1 MKKVILVLSVL
12 ICFVPGVYADDAGG
26 CKTINFKEG
35 RVYVIKAALYKGT
48 HITLPER
55 LMLDPIPG
63 NTALWNVE
71 GNGHHVMVQPN
82 SSQPQARETT
92 LTLITEDNTSYN
104 FLLRRVAKDPDICVT
119 IKKGASFFQGAK
131 VGSYKTPNE
140 RENMIL
146 EKQLSE
152 LQNALEQ
159 EKTRTERITD
169 DLLRKY
175 RSFIYTRYNW
185 SKGTGFKGENLISDV
200 YDDGR
205 FTFIRVVPDQR
216 GVLAVTA
223 EIDGKDEM
231 IEYQLDSGRIY
242 RISGI
247 YPKVTL
253 KYGASMVTV
262 TRKDNQSNGV
272 Y

>member
-1 MKKVILVLSVL
+1 MKKVILVLIAFMFLAPAAKANDS
-12 ICFVPGVYADDAGG
+12 GG
-26 CKTINFKEG
+26 CKTINFKQG

-63 NTALWNVE
+63 NNALWNVE

-104 FLLRRVAKDPDICVT
+104 FLLRRVTQDPDICVT

-131 VGSYKTPNE
+131 EGSYKTPNE
-140 RENMIL
+140 RENIIL
-146 EKQLSE
+146 EQQITD

-159 EKTRTERITD
+159 EKTRTERIAD

-185 SKGTGFKGENLISDV
+185 SKGKGFKGENLISDV

-223 EIDGKDEM
+223 QIDGKDEM
-231 IEYQLDSGRIY
+231 IEYQLDYGQIY
-242 RISGI
+242 KISGI
-247 YPKVTL
+247 YPKFTL
-253 KYGASMVTV
+253 KYGASIVTV

>member
-1 MKKVILVLSVL
+1 MKKVILVLIAFMFL
-12 ICFVPGVYADDAGG
+12 TPAAYASDAGG

-55 LMLDPIPG
+55 LMLDPVPG
-63 NTALWNVE
+63 NNALWNVE

-82 SSQPQARETT
+82 SSQPQGRETT
-92 LTLITEDNTSYN
+92 LTLITEDSTSYD
-104 FLLRRVAKDPDICVT
+104 FILRRVSKDSDICVT

-131 VGSYKTPNE
+131 AGGYKTPKE
-140 RENMIL
+140 RKYIIL
-146 EKQLSE
+146 EQQITE
-152 LQNALEQ
+152 LQSALHE
-159 EKTRTERITD
+159 EKTRTERTLD
-169 DLLRKY
+169 DTLRKY

-185 SKGTGFKGENLISDV
+185 SKGKGFKGENLISDV

-216 GVLAVTA
+216 GVLAVSA
-223 EIDGKDEM
+223 EIDGEEEM

-242 RISGI
+242 KISGI
-247 YPKVTL
+247 YPKFTL
-253 KYGASMVTV
+253 QYGASMVTV
-262 TRKDNQSNGV
+262 TRKDNRSNGV